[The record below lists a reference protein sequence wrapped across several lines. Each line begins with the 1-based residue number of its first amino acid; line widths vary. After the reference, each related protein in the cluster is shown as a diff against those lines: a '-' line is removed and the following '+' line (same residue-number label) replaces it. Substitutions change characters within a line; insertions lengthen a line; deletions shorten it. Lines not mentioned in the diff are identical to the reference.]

1 MLTDH
6 QITNVWEH
14 LLAAETRALYFGD
27 LTSRY
32 TTQKQWIT
40 GGSFFL
46 SSGAAAAIIAKAP
59 PAFPAILALL
69 VAAATAYAMAV
80 NLDGRIRILAQ
91 LQSSWSQIAA
101 RYDSLWS
108 HLYDDAA
115 EAELQA
121 LIDREREPSQ
131 LAALSAPYNEH
142 LLRKWQDRVFAMH
155 HLPSAA

>member
-1 MLTDH
+1 MLNDH
-6 QITNVWEH
+6 QITSVWEH

-40 GGSFFL
+40 GVSFFL

-59 PAFPAILALL
+59 PAIPAILALV

-80 NLDGRIRILAQ
+80 NLDGRIRTMAQ

-108 HLYDDAA
+108 HLYEDDA
-115 EAELQA
+115 ESELHA
-121 LIDREREPSQ
+121 LIDGEREPSH
-131 LAALSAPYNEH
+131 LAALSAPYNEP
-142 LLRKWQDRVFAMH
+142 LLRKWQDRVFALH
-155 HLPSAA
+155 HLTSAA

>member
-6 QITNVWEH
+6 QITSVWEH

-40 GGSFFL
+40 GVSFFL

-59 PAFPAILALL
+59 PAIPAILALV
-69 VAAATAYAMAV
+69 VAAATAYAMAM
-80 NLDGRIRILAQ
+80 NLDGRIRTMAQ
-91 LQSSWSQIAA
+91 LQASWSHIAA
-101 RYDSLWS
+101 RYDALWN
-108 HLYDDAA
+108 HLYDDEA
-115 EAELQA
+115 EAELLD

-142 LLRKWQDRVFAMH
+142 LLRKWQDRVFALH
-155 HLPSAA
+155 HLTSAA